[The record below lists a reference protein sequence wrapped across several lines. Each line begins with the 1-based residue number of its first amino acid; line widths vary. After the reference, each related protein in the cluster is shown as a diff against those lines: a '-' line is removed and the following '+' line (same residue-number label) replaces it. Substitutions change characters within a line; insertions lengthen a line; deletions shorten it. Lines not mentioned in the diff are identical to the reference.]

1 MRITGI
7 DIDGDVMLDDGRY
20 VNPQTGKASRKD
32 YVRTTFG
39 SGVSGVETWKDAEIT
54 AEELAEL
61 AKLYVAYKEEEAA
74 KDKAE
79 EAARKA
85 EREAYL
91 RSPERLAKRAEAIRS
106 VRRFFTAKQVP
117 DDMIPDRITMSYDKF
132 DIEVAIW
139 PECE

>member
-7 DIDGDVMLDDGRY
+7 DICGDVMLDDGRY
-20 VNPQTGKASRKD
+20 VNPRTGKASRKD
-32 YVRTTFG
+32 YVRTTYG
-39 SGVSGVETWKDAEIT
+39 SGVETWKDAEIT
-54 AEELAEL
+54 AEEQAEL
-61 AKLYVAYKEEEAA
+61 AKLYVAFKEEEAA
-74 KDKAE
+74 KAKAE